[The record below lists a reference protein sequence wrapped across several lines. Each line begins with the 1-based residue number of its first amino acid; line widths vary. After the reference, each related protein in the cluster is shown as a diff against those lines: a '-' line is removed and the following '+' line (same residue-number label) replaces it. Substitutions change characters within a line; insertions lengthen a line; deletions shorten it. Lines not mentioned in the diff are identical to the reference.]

1 MDSANSKASKGVSAP
16 SQSSS
21 KRLLF
26 DRRYG
31 WVFDEWKDPSEEA
44 LAGGR
49 GMFCILPIAKAVLK
63 TASDSSFAFSFPTL
77 VFMNLAFN
85 HSASALHSAY
95 LFSCFHMLPKLN
107 FINLAASSAVEV
119 FERPELLSPQSLKA
133 SFNGWIHNISSF
145 VQKPEFNR
153 LAVKGNST
161 SDSIIYSSHL
171 HIGNRE

>member
-1 MDSANSKASKGVSAP
+1 MDSANSKASIAVSAP

-49 GMFCILPIAKAVLK
+49 GILEREFHRSPLFRDTINMVKKISNTTRRFCILPIAKAVLK
-63 TASDSSFAFSFPTL
+63 TASDS
-77 VFMNLAFN
+77 
-85 HSASALHSAY
+85 
-95 LFSCFHMLPKLN
+95 
-107 FINLAASSAVEV
+107 INLAASSAVEV
-119 FERPELLSPQSLKA
+119 YERPELLSPQSLKA
-133 SFNGWIHNISSF
+133 SVNGWLRNISSF
-145 VQKPEFNR
+145 VQKPEFNC
-153 LAVKGNST
+153 LTVKGNST
-161 SDSIIYSSHL
+161 SDSIIYTSHL

>member
-63 TASDSSFAFSFPTL
+63 TASDS
-77 VFMNLAFN
+77 
-85 HSASALHSAY
+85 
-95 LFSCFHMLPKLN
+95 
-107 FINLAASSAVEV
+107 INLAASSAVEV
-119 FERPELLSPQSLKA
+119 YERPELLSPQSLKA

-145 VQKPEFNR
+145 VQKPEFNC
-153 LAVKGNST
+153 LTVKGNST